1 MKSQLFFTRLIKW
14 TFCFYWPSFFQVVGN
29 LKSSNRKLAFSWL
42 QMSGLQ
48 TFQKFD
54 KTALRCLLQYCVF
67 NACIL
72 ELSWSDTYFKNVLF
86 LLQILT
92 CQDQKSVSNQGN
104 IFPRDIFKLKL
115 SWGGRGPLLSFIF
128 NLYSFISFLFFDFQS
143 FLVHLSFKT
152 LSLKTIFCRLVIDS
166 FSATHPNITSF
177 WRFGQNS
184 IISPET
190 PASDQTNT
198 SPSSPLRKSLKRKS
212 NKYLSPLL

>member
-1 MKSQLFFTRLIKW
+1 M
-14 TFCFYWPSFFQVVGN
+14 
-29 LKSSNRKLAFSWL
+29 
-42 QMSGLQ
+42 
-48 TFQKFD
+48 
-54 KTALRCLLQYCVF
+54 
-67 NACIL
+67 
-72 ELSWSDTYFKNVLF
+72 
-86 LLQILT
+86 T
-92 CQDQKSVSNQGN
+92 CQDQKSVSTQGN
-104 IFPRDIFKLKL
+104 IFPRDIFKL

-190 PASDQTNT
+190 PASDQTYT
-198 SPSSPLRKSLKRKS
+198 PPPLLRKSLKRKS
-212 NKYLSPLL
+212 NKCLSSPPLENHRGLTDSNLPIKRKQKGRVFICFWSRRLVYTGAIFNLKINFNFASSAPKVGYTPKMWYLKRRLFKYRKCNQCYEESWW